1 MRRPLSPNRRKAV
14 VLAGSAAALCGSL
27 NLLHFHQPAGTAGLA
42 LVATLSAAIGAM
54 LTVSFGLILRDRRAC
69 WKS

>member
-1 MRRPLSPNRRKAV
+1 MRRSLSPNRRKAA

-27 NLLHFHQPAGTAGLA
+27 NLLHLHQPSGTAGLV
-42 LVATLSAAIGAM
+42 LVATISAAVGAM

-69 WKS
+69 SKS